1 MNLAFSAPLPDLRLQ
16 RSPIAWLLIAA
27 TVLATAYGVV
37 QQPWLVT
44 GALCGV
50 IVLAIAISAPI
61 ALLAAMLVL
70 GAIDLSFV
78 TGGSKAL
85 LTNLGG
91 LDMNGI
97 RLVGA
102 TLGFTAFILNA
113 PDARA
118 AIVGKYGRFY
128 VLFLVAASLTLA
140 TSFAPLEGLRLLLKL
155 AYPFLTFLLV
165 VGLCDTE
172 DKVEMLTRYTL
183 IAGAVIIFIVNPVF
197 ALDGGYRVDPLGFKR
212 IRGIG
217 AHENPF
223 SFYMMV
229 LLFIAFTRLIFR
241 KQKRYLVFCFGAGLW
256 ITLTMTRITYLAA
269 IVGLL
274 VITVLAAAGQRQY
287 RALAAGLIVT
297 LIVAV
302 PGLPFILDRSL
313 GYVPTPSELISLIS
327 SPQALY
333 ESINWQGRTNLWPI
347 VWSGFMASPI
357 VGLGLGSSGVIIQQ
371 YFPAEAAG
379 VAHNEY
385 LRLAADTGVV
395 GVGLFAIALL
405 AWLIGTLRATLQRN
419 TKVAEYA
426 VPAVAG
432 LVGWAVVAATDNPI
446 DYYMFYTQYVGF
458 LVGATVVMQ
467 SITSRKRLTDGEA
480 A

>member
-1 MNLAFSAPLPDLRLQ
+1 MMNAAAREIPIRNVQLAGAL
-16 RSPIAWLLIAA
+16 ALLAVGA
-27 TVLATAYGVV
+27 AYGIVH
-37 QQPWLVT
+37 QPWLIT

-61 ALLAAMLVL
+61 ALLAAMLIL
-70 GAIDLSFV
+70 GAVDLSFM

-102 TLGFTAFILNA
+102 TVGFSAFIMNA
-113 PDARA
+113 PSARMA
-118 AIVGKYGRFY
+118 SIGRYGRFY
-128 VLFLVAASLTLA
+128 LLFLVAAFLTLS
-140 TSFAPLEGLRLLLKL
+140 TSFDPLEGLRLLLKL
-155 AYPFLTFLLV
+155 AYPLLTFLLV

-172 DKVEMLTRYTL
+172 EKLEMLTRYTL
-183 IAGAVIIFIVNPVF
+183 IAGALIIFVINPVF
-197 ALDGGYRVDPLGFKR
+197 ALSGGYRIDPLGFKR

-223 SFYMMV
+223 SFYMMI
-229 LLFIAFTRLIFR
+229 LMFIAFTRLILR
-241 KQKRYLVFCFGAGLW
+241 KQLRYLVFCIGAGVW

-269 IVGLL
+269 IAGVL
-274 VITVLAAAGQRQY
+274 VITLMTAVAQRQY

-297 LIVAV
+297 LVVAL

-313 GYVPTPSELISLIS
+313 GYVPTPGELLSLIS

-347 VWSGFMASPI
+347 VWSGFMASPVI
-357 VGLGLGSSGVIIQQ
+357 GLGLGSSGVVIQQ
-371 YFPAEAAG
+371 HFPADAAA

-395 GVGLFAIALL
+395 GVSLFAIALV
-405 AWLIGTLRATLQRN
+405 AWLVGMLRAGLRRE
-419 TKVAEYA
+419 TKIAEYA

-432 LVGWAVVAATDNPI
+432 LIGWAIIAVTDNPI
-446 DYYMFYTQYVGF
+446 DYYMFFTQYIGF
-458 LVGATVVMQ
+458 LVGGTVAMQ
-467 SITSRKRLTDGEA
+467 SIQSKQTHVDHRLS
-480 A
+480 